1 MMNPDIGCLYIV
13 ATPIGNYDDITLRA
27 INVLKEV
34 DIIICEEPRQAS
46 TLLKKINVT
55 PKELLSLNE
64 HNEAEEASR
73 ILTTLFLGKK
83 LALISDCGTPVFSDP
98 GSTLI
103 HTCVENGIRI
113 IPVPGASSLMST
125 LSILDFKLE
134 KFHFAGF
141 LPRESSQ
148 RISELNRLKTIKDP
162 IILMDTPYRLVKLLE
177 ELEITFGKG
186 AKITLACDLT
196 LPAETIYRGSLGS
209 VRKQVGAR
217 KAEFILVMQPQAQHP
232 PR

>member
-1 MMNPDIGCLYIV
+1 MNPDIGCLYII
-13 ATPIGNYDDITLRA
+13 ATPIGNYEDITLRA
-27 INVLKEV
+27 INLLKEV

-64 HNEAEEASR
+64 HNEEEEASR
-73 ILTTLFLGKK
+73 ILTNLFLGKK

-103 HTCVENGIRI
+103 RTCVENGIKV
-113 IPVPGASSLMST
+113 IPIPGASSLMST

-148 RISELNRLKTIKDP
+148 RMSELSRLKTIKYP
-162 IILMDTPYRLVKLLE
+162 IILMDTPYRLAKLLE
-177 ELEITFGKG
+177 ELENTFGKG
-186 AKITLACDLT
+186 VQITLACDLT
-196 LPAETIYRGSLGS
+196 LPSETIYRGSLGV
-209 VRKQVGAR
+209 VRKQAGAR
-217 KAEFILVMQPQAQHP
+217 KAEFILVLQPQPQP
-232 PR
+232 TTR